1 MMMLVIIL
9 HPHRVLTSDVFSLD
23 RLWSKTR
30 DAHLGSH
37 RNPKPYDNKKR
48 AKRRSF
54 LALSKALWVCLLHTL
69 LRVRREDET
78 LRGRREDKKQT
89 RERESFYYSLF
100 LFCFIISTASLAFVV
115 VRISLSLTT

>member
-1 MMMLVIIL
+1 MPHHAPPSLMMMLVIIL

-54 LALSKALWVCLLHTL
+54 LALSEALWAFIYTTT
-69 LRVRREDET
+69 RK
-78 LRGRREDKKQT
+78 RGRDFEREERGQKTDE
-89 RERESFYYSLF
+89 RERELLLLFVFVLFYY
-100 LFCFIISTASLAFVV
+100 
-115 VRISLSLTT
+115 